1 MVELKGV
8 GSSTAKNLAAEV
20 LKVLNKYNINLS
32 QIVSITS
39 DNGANML
46 KTTNI
51 LSFVFDENLGEDD
64 EYYSN
69 DEYLKIIENIEKVPN
84 VLIGNIQVCRCA
96 AHTAQLVARDVT
108 KSSDMLKY
116 LFNCRNMTKF
126 IRKTSNG
133 FREIFELKQLKM
145 PQLDCPTRWGSTY
158 TMLKDLLVAKD
169 ELTEIESTENKI
181 EEDNFE
187 VDASLWDFIE
197 NYCLV
202 FSPLQKTIK
211 KFQEEQLH
219 YRNFYAQW
227 LKLKIC
233 TDKIVNDA
241 THDMTRTIGE
251 KILSSIEMRSKI
263 LLNNKFLISC
273 LFLDPRFQH
282 TLTPQQKNYAVNHLK
297 SIWDRIND
305 INSTGQLCSTP
316 NSGSHQSVNHF
327 FDEEDELLNAYL
339 EQGIQTEVSSTFDVY
354 SKIDNLQLPFQRIDA
369 DVLTFWKGK
378 QCTDQELYALSNVCF
393 AVPPTQVT
401 IERAFSTLRLVLT
414 DYRNRLSQEV
424 LENILLVKLNPSFLD
439 SAIDNLSLFQDDED
453 FESLF

>member
-8 GSSTAKNLAAEV
+8 GSSIAKNLAAEV

-32 QIVSITS
+32 QIVSITY

-51 LSFVFDENLGEDD
+51 LSFAFDENLGEDD
-64 EYYSN
+64 EYCSN
-69 DEYLKIIENIEKVPN
+69 DEYLKIIENIEKMPN

-96 AHTAQLVARDVT
+96 AHTVQLVALDVT

-158 TMLKDLLVAKD
+158 MMLKDLLVAKD

-211 KFQEEQLH
+211 
-219 YRNFYAQW
+219 NF
-227 LKLKIC
+227 K
-233 TDKIVNDA
+233 
-241 THDMTRTIGE
+241 
-251 KILSSIEMRSKI
+251 
-263 LLNNKFLISC
+263 
-273 LFLDPRFQH
+273 
-282 TLTPQQKNYAVNHLK
+282 K
-297 SIWDRIND
+297 SNCIMEIF
-305 INSTGQLCSTP
+305 TP
-316 NSGSHQSVNHF
+316 NG
-327 FDEEDELLNAYL
+327 
-339 EQGIQTEVSSTFDVY
+339 
-354 SKIDNLQLPFQRIDA
+354 
-369 DVLTFWKGK
+369 
-378 QCTDQELYALSNVCF
+378 
-393 AVPPTQVT
+393 
-401 IERAFSTLRLVLT
+401 
-414 DYRNRLSQEV
+414 
-424 LENILLVKLNPSFLD
+424 
-439 SAIDNLSLFQDDED
+439 
-453 FESLF
+453 